1 MNEKRDTLDMDDL
14 WQTEVYE
21 LQKSLQNSF
30 IRQKTLI
37 ERIDELTTKVN
48 ILGGD
53 PNQLELK
60 FLCRH
65 IHLKIMIQD
74 WNLMNLWL

>member
-1 MNEKRDTLDMDDL
+1 MNEKKSVLEMSDL
-14 WQTEVYE
+14 MEREFYE

-30 IRQKTLI
+30 IRQKNLI
-37 ERIDELTTKVN
+37 ERIDELTTKVA

-60 FLCRH
+60 F
-65 IHLKIMIQD
+65 
-74 WNLMNLWL
+74 

>member
-1 MNEKRDTLDMDDL
+1 MNEKKSVLEMNNLMKR
-14 WQTEVYE
+14 EVFE

-37 ERIDELTTKVN
+37 ERIDELTVKIN

-60 FLCRH
+60 F
-65 IHLKIMIQD
+65 
-74 WNLMNLWL
+74 

>member
-1 MNEKRDTLDMDDL
+1 MNDNESVFEMNNLMKR
-14 WQTEVYE
+14 EVYE

-30 IRQKTLI
+30 IKQKNLI
-37 ERIDELTTKVN
+37 ERIDELTTKIN

-60 FLCRH
+60 L
-65 IHLKIMIQD
+65 
-74 WNLMNLWL
+74 

>member
-1 MNEKRDTLDMDDL
+1 MNEKKNVLDMNDL

-30 IRQKTLI
+30 IRQKNLI
-37 ERIDELTTKVN
+37 ERIDELTTKIA

-60 FLCRH
+60 F
-65 IHLKIMIQD
+65 
-74 WNLMNLWL
+74 

>member
-1 MNEKRDTLDMDDL
+1 MNEKKSVLEMSDL
-14 WQTEVYE
+14 MEREVYE

-30 IRQKTLI
+30 IRQKSLI
-37 ERIDELTTKVN
+37 ERIDELNTKVA

-60 FLCRH
+60 F
-65 IHLKIMIQD
+65 
-74 WNLMNLWL
+74 

>member
-30 IRQKTLI
+30 IKQKNLI
-37 ERIDELTTKVN
+37 ERIEELNSKVA

-53 PNQLELK
+53 PNQLELN
-60 FLCRH
+60 
-65 IHLKIMIQD
+65 I
-74 WNLMNLWL
+74 

>member
-1 MNEKRDTLDMDDL
+1 MNEKRDALDMNDL

-30 IRQKTLI
+30 IRQKNLI
-37 ERIDELTTKVN
+37 ARIDELNNKVV

-60 FLCRH
+60 F
-65 IHLKIMIQD
+65 
-74 WNLMNLWL
+74 

>member
-1 MNEKRDTLDMDDL
+1 MNEKKDVLEMNDL
-14 WQTEVYE
+14 WEREVYE

-30 IRQKTLI
+30 IRQKNLI
-37 ERIDELTTKVN
+37 ERIDELNNKVA

-60 FLCRH
+60 F
-65 IHLKIMIQD
+65 
-74 WNLMNLWL
+74 

>member
-1 MNEKRDTLDMDDL
+1 MNEKRDALDMNDL

-30 IRQKTLI
+30 IRQKNLI
-37 ERIDELTTKVN
+37 EKIDELTAKIA

-60 FLCRH
+60 L
-65 IHLKIMIQD
+65 
-74 WNLMNLWL
+74 

>member
-1 MNEKRDTLDMDDL
+1 MGDL

-30 IRQKTLI
+30 IRQKNLI
-37 ERIDELTTKVN
+37 ERIDELTAKIA

-53 PNQLELK
+53 PNQLELN
-60 FLCRH
+60 
-65 IHLKIMIQD
+65 I
-74 WNLMNLWL
+74 

>member
-1 MNEKRDTLDMDDL
+1 MNEKRDTLDMGDL

-30 IRQKTLI
+30 IRQKNLI
-37 ERIDELTTKVN
+37 ERIDELNSKVA

-53 PNQLELK
+53 SNQLELK
-60 FLCRH
+60 F
-65 IHLKIMIQD
+65 
-74 WNLMNLWL
+74 

>member
-1 MNEKRDTLDMDDL
+1 MNEKKDVLEMNDM
-14 WQTEVYE
+14 WQIEVYE

-30 IRQKTLI
+30 IRQKNLI
-37 ERIDELTTKVN
+37 ERIDELNNKVA

-60 FLCRH
+60 F
-65 IHLKIMIQD
+65 
-74 WNLMNLWL
+74 

>member
-1 MNEKRDTLDMDDL
+1 MNEKKDVLDMNDL
-14 WQTEVYE
+14 WKIEVYE

-30 IRQKTLI
+30 IRQKNLI
-37 ERIDELTTKVN
+37 ERIDELTAKVN

-60 FLCRH
+60 L
-65 IHLKIMIQD
+65 
-74 WNLMNLWL
+74 

>member
-1 MNEKRDTLDMDDL
+1 MNEKNCMYIQDVPEMNDMMKR
-14 WQTEVYE
+14 EVYE

-30 IRQKTLI
+30 IRQKNLI
-37 ERIDELTTKVN
+37 KRIDELTAKIN

-60 FLCRH
+60 F
-65 IHLKIMIQD
+65 
-74 WNLMNLWL
+74 

>member
-1 MNEKRDTLDMDDL
+1 MNEKKDVLGMNDL
-14 WQTEVYE
+14 WEREVYE

-30 IRQKTLI
+30 IRQKNLI
-37 ERIDELTTKVN
+37 ERIDELTAKIA

-60 FLCRH
+60 F
-65 IHLKIMIQD
+65 
-74 WNLMNLWL
+74 

>member
-1 MNEKRDTLDMDDL
+1 MNEKKSVLEMNDFMKR
-14 WQTEVYE
+14 EVYE

-30 IRQKTLI
+30 IRQKTLL
-37 ERIDELTTKVN
+37 ERIDELNTKVN

-60 FLCRH
+60 F
-65 IHLKIMIQD
+65 
-74 WNLMNLWL
+74 

>member
-1 MNEKRDTLDMDDL
+1 MNEEKDVLEMNDM
-14 WQTEVYE
+14 WESEVYE

-30 IRQKTLI
+30 IRQKNLI
-37 ERIDELTTKVN
+37 ERIDELNSKVD

-60 FLCRH
+60 F
-65 IHLKIMIQD
+65 
-74 WNLMNLWL
+74 

>member
-1 MNEKRDTLDMDDL
+1 MNDLMKR
-14 WQTEVYE
+14 EVYE

-30 IRQKTLI
+30 VRQKNLI
-37 ERIDELTTKVN
+37 ERIDELTAKIT

-60 FLCRH
+60 F
-65 IHLKIMIQD
+65 
-74 WNLMNLWL
+74 

>member
-1 MNEKRDTLDMDDL
+1 MNEKKSVLEMSDL
-14 WQTEVYE
+14 MEREVYE

-30 IRQKTLI
+30 IRQKNLI
-37 ERIDELTTKVN
+37 ERIDELNTKVA

-60 FLCRH
+60 F
-65 IHLKIMIQD
+65 
-74 WNLMNLWL
+74 

>member
-30 IRQKTLI
+30 IRQKNLI
-37 ERIDELTTKVN
+37 ERLDELTAKIA

-60 FLCRH
+60 F
-65 IHLKIMIQD
+65 
-74 WNLMNLWL
+74 

>member
-1 MNEKRDTLDMDDL
+1 MNEKKSVLEMNDFMKR
-14 WQTEVYE
+14 EVYE

-30 IRQKTLI
+30 IRQKTLL

-60 FLCRH
+60 F
-65 IHLKIMIQD
+65 
-74 WNLMNLWL
+74 

>member
-1 MNEKRDTLDMDDL
+1 MNEKKSVLEMNDL
-14 WQTEVYE
+14 MEREVYE

-30 IRQKTLI
+30 IRQKNLI
-37 ERIDELTTKVN
+37 ERIDELTTKVA

-60 FLCRH
+60 F
-65 IHLKIMIQD
+65 
-74 WNLMNLWL
+74 

>member
-30 IRQKTLI
+30 IRQKNLI
-37 ERIDELTTKVN
+37 ERIDELNNKVA

-60 FLCRH
+60 F
-65 IHLKIMIQD
+65 
-74 WNLMNLWL
+74 